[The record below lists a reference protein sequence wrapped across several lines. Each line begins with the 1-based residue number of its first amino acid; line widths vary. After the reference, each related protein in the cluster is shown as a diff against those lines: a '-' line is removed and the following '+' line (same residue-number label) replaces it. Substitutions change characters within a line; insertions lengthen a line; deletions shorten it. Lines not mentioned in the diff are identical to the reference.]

1 MTFKYVETLDTFI
14 NKFKRDDSI
23 TYEMLQD
30 FINCI
35 VSQYY
40 MLGDYNKT
48 IYAAN
53 FDNILVFDNEFFIFM
68 EIKNTFND
76 AQGFGIDDIG
86 LGIVDFNLKGNC
98 LITKQMLSILKKL
111 NHIFYHLK

>member
-1 MTFKYVETLDTFI
+1 MIIVLLRMTAMKFFLNEKKRGTKNVLGNVVEDLIYKYSEGTMTFKYVETLDTFI
-14 NKFKRDDSI
+14 NKFNHDDRI

-68 EIKNTFND
+68 
-76 AQGFGIDDIG
+76 
-86 LGIVDFNLKGNC
+86 GN
-98 LITKQMLSILKKL
+98 KKY
-111 NHIFYHLK
+111 I